1 MYDIRLAS
9 EQDLMFISK
18 IHKSSYSKIHFTS
31 YFSLDLTE
39 KYYSY
44 FINNKDSKIFVL
56 TKNKKILG
64 FVVCGENISKQL
76 TLFKREQRLQILKT
90 VIINPYIVFK
100 KVIINIF
107 NKLFDSQINYRETNF
122 LILSIVSSGEE
133 KGLGSLLLEYVKKY
147 GLKNDINKIGLYV
160 RISNISAINAYL
172 KNGYKIVGYTSGQ
185 YYMEQ
190 NNL

>member
-1 MYDIRLAS
+1 MYEIRPA
-9 EQDLMFISK
+9 
-18 IHKSSYSKIHFTS
+18 IHKDLENISRIHKNAYSKIHFTS
-31 YFSLDLTE
+31 YFSLNLIH

-44 FINNKDSKIFVL
+44 FINNTDSKIFVL
-56 TKNKKILG
+56 TKNKEILG

-76 TLFKREQRLQILKT
+76 TLFKREHRLQILKT
-90 VIINPYIVFK
+90 VIINPFIVLK
-100 KVIINIF
+100 KVIISIF
-107 NKLFDSQINYRETNF
+107 NKFFDNKTNFKEANF

-133 KGLGSLLLEYVKKY
+133 KGIGSLILDYVKNY
-147 GLKNDINKIGLYV
+147 GLENDLEKIGLYV
-160 RISNISAINAYL
+160 RISNIQAINTYL